1 MTMNSTLLK
10 ERRNEIVHLLKVRG
24 EMTADCLA
32 SELKLTKVGIRR
44 HLELLEQ
51 HGYVGYR
58 AEWKER
64 GRPCHVYFLTE
75 KAEDLFPKSY
85 DVLARDVLRM
95 TRQCFGEKGV
105 LKVISQRADETC
117 KLLQPQLAGL
127 NFSQRVAKLAEFLIE
142 RGYLAEYHALPDG
155 SFHLIERN
163 CPTVSVAQEFSQLCQ
178 QEKRL
183 YETLLG
189 GEIIRE
195 QRIAGGDAM
204 CAYRVFPPK
213 AEAAQAG
220 APAEQA
226 KVVKRAK

>member
-1 MTMNSTLLK
+1 MNSTLLK

-64 GRPCHVYFLTE
+64 GRPCYVYFLTE

-85 DVLARDVLRM
+85 DVLARDILRM

-117 KLLQPQLAGL
+117 KVLEPQLAGL

-163 CPTVSVAQEFSQLCQ
+163 CPTVSVAQEFPQLCQ

-213 AEAAQAG
+213 AEE
-220 APAEQA
+220 APAVAQPMERSKAA
-226 KVVKRAK
+226 KKAK